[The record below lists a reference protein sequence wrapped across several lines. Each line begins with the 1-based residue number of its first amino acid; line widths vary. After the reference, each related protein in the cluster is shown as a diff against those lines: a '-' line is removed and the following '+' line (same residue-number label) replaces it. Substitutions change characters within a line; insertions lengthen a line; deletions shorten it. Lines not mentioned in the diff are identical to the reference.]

1 MVIAHTE
8 PAEGFFSRFGK
19 KLHRSHTCLSSA
31 AFQNLHNLTRTMAK
45 PNYCKTPFTLNV
57 TLRVRIASARMSLQ
71 INIYCAFAFCLCSSV
86 SVYYSCNSLQF
97 SSTVMLT
104 NFFSEVLQ
112 TSFFLCSFSPPGQ
125 HKIFIPS
132 HLKLPTF
139 SFQDLIPHLSADC

>member
-31 AFQNLHNLTRTMAK
+31 AFQNLHNLTRTTAK

-97 SSTVMLT
+97 SSTLMLT

-112 TSFFLCSFSPPGQ
+112 TSFFYAVFHLLGNMKSLYPPTSNSQ
-125 HKIFIPS
+125 LFHFK
-132 HLKLPTF
+132 T
-139 SFQDLIPHLSADC
+139 